1 MDGLLAEGSDVDFKE
16 SVETKKPK
24 SWLKTVSAFANTDG
38 GRIVFG
44 VADDSHEVVGVE
56 DPQKSVEAITA
67 LVRDRIDPLP
77 HMSVAAEERELGRVV
92 IVLSVISDVNT
103 PHYYRGD
110 GVREAYVRVGD
121 QSVPA
126 PQHILNELVLKGT
139 GQTYDSMPSRFTKDD
154 ASFTVLRAK
163 YKFVTGHEFKDS
175 DFVSF
180 GLVTRDGRLTN
191 AGALLADEPLV
202 RHSRVFCT
210 RWDGRHKDDA
220 LDDAEFSGSLLMLLQ
235 NGEDFVKKHN
245 RVAWTKAPR
254 TRVEYPSYVERAV
267 TEALVNALIHRDY
280 LMLGSEVHV
289 DIYDDRLAIS
299 SPGGMF
305 DNGRLPADPANDEM
319 ESKRRNPVLADLFQ
333 RMNYM
338 ERRGSG
344 LRKICRL
351 TAHQANYEPRFAPR
365 FEAESATF
373 RVTLWDMNYREDE
386 GKQRFNPPVKPP
398 VDTANT
404 QADDSTGQAA
414 PPVVPPVTPQ
424 VAQVVALVGGGE
436 KGMKDFMQ
444 ELGLNDRKYV
454 RLNFIRP
461 ALDAGLIER
470 TIPDKPNSRLQK
482 YRLTDKGREVL
493 GK

>member
-1 MDGLLAEGSDVDFKE
+1 MGVFHAEGSDVDFKRD
-16 SVETKKPK
+16 VETKKPK

-56 DPQKSVEAITA
+56 DPQGGVEAITA
-67 LVRDRIDPLP
+67 LVRDRIEPLP
-77 HMSVAAEERELGRVV
+77 HMSVTTEEREPGRVV
-92 IVLSVISDVNT
+92 IVLSVASDVNT

-110 GVREAYVRVGD
+110 GAREAYVRVGD

-126 PQHILNELVLKGT
+126 PQHILNELVLKGA
-139 GQTYDSMPSRFTKDD
+139 GQTYDGMPSRFTKDD

-163 YKFVTGHEFKDS
+163 YKFVTGHEFQDS

-180 GLVTRDGRLTN
+180 GLVTKDGRLTN
-191 AGALLADEPLV
+191 AGALLADEPLM

-351 TAHQANYEPRFAPR
+351 TAHQANYGPQFAPR
-365 FEAESATF
+365 FEAEPTTF
-373 RVTLWDMNYREDE
+373 RVTLWDMNYREEEEDRSAAAGNGHAE
-386 GKQRFNPPVKPP
+386 S
-398 VDTANT
+398 T
-404 QADDSTGQAA
+404 TGQATGQA
-414 PPVVPPVTPQ
+414 TG
-424 VAQVVALVGGGE
+424 QVVALLEVLSVGE
-436 KGMKDFMQ
+436 LTANEAMEAMGMSHRQTFR
-444 ELGLNDRKYV
+444 ENYLDR
-454 RLNFIRP
+454 
-461 ALDAGLIER
+461 ALEAGLIER
-470 TIPDKPNSRLQK
+470 TIPDKPRSPMQR

-493 GK
+493 GR

>member
-1 MDGLLAEGSDVDFKE
+1 MGVFHAEGSDVDFKRD
-16 SVETKKPK
+16 VETKRPK

-67 LVRDRIDPLP
+67 LVRDRIEPLP
-77 HMSVAAEERELGRVV
+77 HVSVTTEERELGRVV

-163 YKFVTGHEFKDS
+163 YKFATGHEFQDS

-351 TAHQANYEPRFAPR
+351 TAHQANYKPRFAPR

-386 GKQRFNPPVKPP
+386 GGRHAAAGNGS
-398 VDTANT
+398 AERM
-404 QADDSTGQAA
+404 TGQATGQA
-414 PPVVPPVTPQ
+414 TGQ
-424 VAQVVALVGGGE
+424 VAILLSALAEGELTASEAMEAVGMSHRQTFRE
-436 KGMKDFMQ
+436 NY
-444 ELGLNDRKYV
+444 LDR
-454 RLNFIRP
+454 
-461 ALDAGLIER
+461 ALEAGLIER
-470 TIPDKPNSRLQK
+470 TIPDKPRSPMQR

-493 GK
+493 EG